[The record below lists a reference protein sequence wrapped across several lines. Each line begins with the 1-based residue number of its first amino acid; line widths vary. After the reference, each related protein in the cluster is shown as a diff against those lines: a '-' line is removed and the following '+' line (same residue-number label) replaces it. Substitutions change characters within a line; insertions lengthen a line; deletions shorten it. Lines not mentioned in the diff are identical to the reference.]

1 MAELRNFMIEAL
13 QIEFARFTK
22 AATEEKKLL
31 ERRWGMREKVNYS

>member
-1 MAELRNFMIEAL
+1 V
-13 QIEFARFTK
+13 QIEFARFMK

>member
-1 MAELRNFMIEAL
+1 MIEAL

-31 ERRWGMREKVNYS
+31 ERRVGDEGGNYS